1 VRIQKLSLAR
11 FGPFTDQ
18 ELDFSVE
25 GPGGLHIVYGPN
37 EAGKSTSLRAVTGL
51 LFGLPQ
57 RSEDAHLHAASELR
71 LGAVLERRSGDER
84 IRLDIV
90 RHRRRK
96 QPLTDGEGRP
106 LDEAALEP
114 FLLGATRASFQHRF
128 ALDQRQ
134 LELGAKALL
143 SGAEE
148 GLFAAG
154 TAGAGAAQ
162 ILLALDEEQ
171 AALFRPRGQKYL
183 LNQLLEQLREAEK
196 HLRLSERPA
205 EKWQEQKRALELKVA
220 EVTRLE
226 ARRSQIRMEL
236 SRKNRLASMLT
247 DVARLIE
254 AEEELEALGQVPLL
268 PSESVEERTRAVADE
283 RDAVQEAHVHAAE
296 LGLLEA
302 RLRALGE
309 AISLEQLEEDRLAV
323 LRNQLGSELKALAD
337 LPKRSAK
344 LEQLGQLVREQLRS
358 LGRPHQ
364 SADELLVHL
373 ADEGRLRLLA
383 TEHGQLESDV
393 LQLGR
398 NVQRLEQEL
407 SELGRR
413 RAALEDE
420 ARADAGR
427 TWLDRDELARA
438 RERLPALR
446 KRTDLERQAVAARL
460 EANREAAELGLP
472 LALDADL
479 LPPPP
484 PAELLDELRSERQ
497 ELDRRRQMLEG
508 ERTQLVSQKGEAE
521 ARRRALEEALDL
533 PSEEGLRALRSHRDE
548 LLGDG
553 PWPAGDAARFSQLE
567 RAMREADQV
576 ADRLRREAV
585 RVSEL
590 VALGM
595 DAAAAEAR
603 LGIVSER
610 LIELERPFSAW
621 SERLGRA
628 FGALDV
634 PPADTT
640 GARQTYARWQH
651 AVSAARHA
659 EALEQQALDLGRE
672 EAELRRLLAV
682 HGGGEP
688 DGEAPI
694 AVILARAEAAL
705 EARRLRRF
713 AESELEKEV
722 RTCES
727 RLSDERAA
735 LGVAEARLA
744 AWSSE
749 WGRATQYLGYANLP
763 KPAEVQTYLSRLGEL
778 SAVLREEREMQRR
791 VDGMRR
797 DTAVFTELLL
807 QLCRQHAPD
816 LLARSPI
823 EGAEEL
829 LARARQ
835 AREARVQRV
844 RTSDE
849 LGRRRQLLGESERRR
864 DGARLRLEGLL
875 RLSGAATLE
884 QHLELEARS
893 ARRRELLESVR
904 NLEDGLRGRSG
915 GQLRALVDEV
925 RGLDHDVLQSEIE
938 DLEDALRELESQHQV
953 AAREALSLQQG
964 LEHYGTEDA
973 ADARQ
978 RAMHRKASAAHALR
992 ELLVLRAAR
1001 LLLEAE
1007 MVDYAREN
1015 RSALLGRAEGL
1026 FSRLTLGKYSGL
1038 SIGLGEREL
1047 MALRG
1052 KEQVRVAELSS
1063 GTRAQLYLAL
1073 RLASLDGSLGV
1084 PDPLPLVLDDLF
1096 VEFDEDRAV
1105 AAFEILGEIAQK
1117 TQILYFTHLARDVE
1131 AAHDAIRGGRVFTHR
1146 LSAG

>member
-1 VRIQKLSLAR
+1 MRIERLHLAR

-18 ELDFSVE
+18 RLDLSVE

-57 RSEDAHLHAASELR
+57 RSEDAHLHPASELR
-71 LGAVLERRSGDER
+71 LGAVLERRDPSGPV
-84 IRLDIV
+84 RLEVV

-96 QPLTDGEGRP
+96 HPLTDAAGQP
-106 LDEAALEP
+106 LDEGALEP
-114 FLLGATRASFQHRF
+114 FLLGVTKASFQHRF

-154 TAGAGAAQ
+154 TAGAGVAQ
-162 ILLALDEEQ
+162 ILLELDEEQ

-205 EKWQEQKRALELKVA
+205 EKWQEQKRALEQKMA
-220 EVTRLE
+220 EVGRLE
-226 ARRSQIRMEL
+226 ARRSQIRTEL

-254 AEEELEALGQVPLL
+254 AEEELESLGQVPLL
-268 PSESVEERTRAVADE
+268 PSESVEERARAVADE
-283 RDAVQEAHVHAAE
+283 RDAAGQAHVHAAE

-309 AISLEQLEEDRLAV
+309 ATSLEQLEDDRLAL

-344 LEQLGQLVREQLRS
+344 LEQLREQVREQLRS
-358 LGRPHQ
+358 LGRPGGR
-364 SADELLVHL
+364 ADDLLVHL
-373 ADEGRLRLLA
+373 SDEGRLRQLA
-383 TEHGQLESDV
+383 TEHGQLDTDV
-393 LQLGR
+393 VQLGR

-407 SELGRR
+407 TELRRRRQHLSEEGKLDGGAGAWADRDALGRM
-413 RAALEDE
+413 
-420 ARADAGR
+420 
-427 TWLDRDELARA
+427 
-438 RERLPALR
+438 RERLPMLR
-446 KRTDLERQAVAARL
+446 RVSEMQ
-460 EANREAAELGLP
+460 REAARAQTEAELAARELNQTE
-472 LALDADL
+472 
-479 LPPPP
+479 PPPP
-484 PAELLDELRSERQ
+484 PAAEVLEELLAERRELDRKRQELERERTQLLGQKAESEARQRALQEALDVPSEEQLRQLRSER
-497 ELDRRRQMLEG
+497 DG
-508 ERTQLVSQKGEAE
+508 
-521 ARRRALEEALDL
+521 
-533 PSEEGLRALRSHRDE
+533 
-548 LLGDG
+548 LLGQE
-553 PWPAGDAARFSQLE
+553 PWPAPDAERFGRLARAV
-567 RAMREADQV
+567 RAADLL

-590 VALGM
+590 VALRM

-603 LGIVSER
+603 LASVAARTAEFERAESAWRER
-610 LIELERPFSAW
+610 LAREFAAISAVPADAASARRLETRWRHAW
-621 SERLGRA
+621 ETAERAERLAREA
-628 FGALDV
+628 AEL
-634 PPADTT
+634 AD
-640 GARQTYARWQH
+640 
-651 AVSAARHA
+651 
-659 EALEQQALDLGRE
+659 E
-672 EAELRRLLAV
+672 EAELRRTLAPLVAQAGTTQDGAAERPLEGLLA
-682 HGGGEP
+682 
-688 DGEAPI
+688 A
-694 AVILARAEAAL
+694 AEAAL
-705 EARRLRRF
+705 ESRRLRDF
-713 AESELEKEV
+713 ALGELDKEL
-722 RTCES
+722 RGGET
-727 RLSDERAA
+727 RLLDERAA
-735 LGVAEARLA
+735 LRVAEERLST
-744 AWSSE
+744 WRSD
-749 WGRATQYLGYANLP
+749 WQRATQGLGFSAVP
-763 KPAEVQTYLSRLGEL
+763 TPAEVQTYLSRLGEL

-797 DTAVFTELLL
+797 DTAVFSELLL
-807 QLCRQHAPD
+807 SLCRQHAPD
-816 LLARSPI
+816 LLGRPPI

-835 AREARVQRV
+835 ARETRAQRAR
-844 RTSDE
+844 TTDE
-849 LGRRRQLLGESERRR
+849 LARRRQLLGESERRR
-864 DGARLRLEGLL
+864 EAARLRLDALL
-875 RLSGAATLE
+875 RLSGASTLE
-884 QHLELEARS
+884 EHLELETRS
-893 ARRRELLESVR
+893 ARRRELLEVVR
-904 NLEDGLRGRSG
+904 SLEDGLRGRSG
-915 GQLRALVDEV
+915 GQLRALIDEV

-938 DLEDALRELESQHQV
+938 DLEDALRDVDGQHQH
-953 AAREALSLQQG
+953 ATREATALQQG

-978 RAMHRKASAAHALR
+978 RVMHRRASAAHALR

-1007 MVDYAREN
+1007 MADYAREN
-1015 RSALLGRAEGL
+1015 RSTLLARAEGL
-1026 FSRLTLGKYSGL
+1026 FSRLTLGKYAGL

-1047 MALRG
+1047 FALRG
-1052 KEQVRVAELSS
+1052 KEQVKVAELSS

-1073 RLASLDGSLGV
+1073 RLASLDANLNT

-1131 AAHDAIRGGRVFTHR
+1131 AAHDAVRGGRVFSHR